1 LGGGGLIP
9 PGVVGISPSGGTGG
23 FGVGRSGGEPGE
35 KAIHSQCGGGGLGQK
50 LKMKN
55 VLGSS
60 DVGGNRIGCVGRSP
74 VSTGGSVIVAS
85 PVIVAL
91 LMLPPCPVISAFLIS
106 ICIMFSLS
114 IIGLLLS

>member
-1 LGGGGLIP
+1 LIP
-9 PGVVGISPSGGTGG
+9 PGVVGISPSGGGVG
-23 FGVGRSGGEPGE
+23 AGVGRAGGEPGE

-50 LKMKN
+50 LRMKN

-60 DVGGNRIGCVGRSP
+60 EVGGKRIGCVGRSP

-106 ICIMFSLS
+106 ICILFFFLF
-114 IIGLLLS
+114 IGLLVVYPQL